1 MTGHRTRTTAAFT
14 IVEIL
19 VVIGV
24 LALLLGMLL
33 PALAGANKRSLK
45 HKELN
50 SIRQIGFAWTL
61 YANSSNDKILPG
73 YLDVDVQ
80 SRWRMSYEYPNHRDI
95 PPAPSYAV
103 ADDDDNIAGPWT
115 WRLMP
120 FISFDHDVVH
130 GYTDEPEFD
139 AVTLGTDLA
148 EARAIAFQPAFGYN
162 AFYVGG
168 WWEMDGNHARHRF
181 FDATVFDETV
191 DGAAG
196 NVVSRS
202 IGTIR
207 RSTELLIF
215 CSSAVQL
222 PGRHSDWENTHP
234 GSHFVVPPILATD
247 PQWKIPGAN
256 SFGGMG
262 AAGVGSGSRIQDM
275 ASGQLDPNSIDVV
288 APGGTSAPICRYNG
302 LAATLFA
309 DNHTDALTPGALLSR
324 NAPLGLPDLRTWIDR
339 ANTIGTIAGPWGS
352 GFRHD

>member
-1 MTGHRTRTTAAFT
+1 MTGQRTRTTAAFT

-33 PALAGANKRSLK
+33 PALSGAKKRSLK

-50 SIRQIGFAWTL
+50 SIRQVGFAWTL

-73 YLDVDVQ
+73 YLEVDVQ
-80 SRWRMSYEYPNHRDI
+80 SRWRVSYEYPNHKDI
-95 PPAPSYAV
+95 PPAPSYTV
-103 ADDDDNIAGPWT
+103 GDVNNAGPWT

-120 FISFDHDVVH
+120 FMSFDHDVVH
-130 GYTDEPEFD
+130 GYTDEPGFD

-148 EARAIAFQPAFGYN
+148 EASAIAYQPAFGYN

-181 FDATVFDETV
+181 FDATVNGV
-191 DGAAG
+191 PS

-215 CSSAVQL
+215 CSSAVQS
-222 PGRHSDWENTHP
+222 PGRHSHWKNTEP
-234 GSHFVVPPILATD
+234 GSHFVVPPILAAD
-247 PQWKIPGAN
+247 PQWKIPGAD
-256 SFGGMG
+256 SFGGTGANNGASG
-262 AAGVGSGSRIQDM
+262 AAHEM
-275 ASGQLDPNSIDVV
+275 ASGTLDPGSIDVV
-288 APGGTSAPICRYNG
+288 ALGGASAPIGRHNG

-324 NAPLGLPDLRTWIDR
+324 NAPIGLPDLRTWIDR
-339 ANTIGTIAGPWGS
+339 ADTIGTTSGAWGP

>member
-24 LALLLGMLL
+24 VALLLGMLL
-33 PALAGANKRSLK
+33 PALSGANKRSRK

-50 SIRQIGFAWTL
+50 SIRQVGLAWTL

-73 YLDVDVQ
+73 FIEADVQ
-80 SRWRMSYEYPNHRDI
+80 ARWRVSYEYPNHQDI
-95 PPAPSYAV
+95 PPAPSYSV
-103 ADDDDNIAGPWT
+103 TDVNGNIAGPWT

-120 FISFDHDVVH
+120 FMSFNHEVVH
-130 GYTDEPEFD
+130 GHTDEPGFD
-139 AVTLGTDLA
+139 AVTLGTDMA
-148 EARAIAFQPAFGYN
+148 ESTSIAYEPAFGYN

-168 WWEMDGNHARHRF
+168 WWEMDGPHARHRF
-181 FDATVFDETV
+181 FDATI
-191 DGAAG
+191 DGIAS

-215 CSSAVQL
+215 CSSAVQT
-222 PGRHSDWENTHP
+222 PGRHSEWANTQP
-234 GSHFVVPPILATD
+234 GSHLVVPPLLRTD
-247 PQWKIPGAN
+247 PQWKIPGVN
-256 SFGGMG
+256 SFGGTG
-262 AAGVGSGSRIQDM
+262 SNGGGSGARTQDLT
-275 ASGQLDPNSIDVV
+275 SGTLDPNSIDIV
-288 APGGTSAPICRYNG
+288 AAGGTSAPIGRYNG

-339 ANTIGTIAGPWGS
+339 ADTIGTTAGAWGS
-352 GFRHD
+352 GFRHE